1 MGEVVAVIR
10 VMPEDP
16 DKFEAMKAKVE
27 ESVKAEKIEE
37 EPIAFGLKA
46 LKVTVVVKDEE
57 GGTEAIEEKLKGI
70 PEVSDVQVID
80 LGRLL

>member
-1 MGEVVAVIR
+1 MGEVVAVIK

-16 DKFEAMKAKVE
+16 EKFEVMKAKVE
-27 ESVKAEKIEE
+27 EAVKAEKIEE

-57 GGTEAIEEKLKGI
+57 GGTEAIEEKLRSI
-70 PEVSDVQVID
+70 PEVADVQVVD